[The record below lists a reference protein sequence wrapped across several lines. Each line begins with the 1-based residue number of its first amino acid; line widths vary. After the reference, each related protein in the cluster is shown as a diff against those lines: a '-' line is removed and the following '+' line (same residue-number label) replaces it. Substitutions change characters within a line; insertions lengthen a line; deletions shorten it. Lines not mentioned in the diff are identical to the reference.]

1 MSAATIK
8 MPVLTGPLLE
18 EVVDASREVRFEL
31 VDRLMKDHGRSLDE
45 VPAANRESPLA
56 AWFWFVLVHNGIEPA
71 YDEAGQRMPASHY
84 GIDLTF
90 ASREVNLW
98 VFFLA

>member
-8 MPVLTGPLLE
+8 MPVFVAPWTEELTE
-18 EVVDASREVRFEL
+18 ASVEVRFEL

-71 YDEAGQRMPASHY
+71 YDETGQRMPTSHY